1 MPAALNI
8 QPKKRAD
15 LKGMV
20 KHDFRQ
26 YLPEDVPRHIDTSRL
41 AHNRILYGS
50 ADALDDLPERQPDTG
65 RKIRVDA
72 NLAASMILTLP
83 KELGAEDVEQWV
95 ATSVQWLQKE
105 CPGRLAYAVLHQDE
119 SRLRSVVTTSS
130 TLTLILA

>member
-26 YLPEDVPRHIDTSRL
+26 YLPEDVPRHIDASRL
-41 AHNRILYGS
+41 AYNRILYGS
-50 ADALDDLPERQPDTG
+50 ADALDNLPERQPTP
-65 RKIRVDA
+65 DA
-72 NLAASMILTLP
+72 KSARTPMWLP
-83 KELGAEDVEQWV
+83 PWCLPSPRSLQED
-95 ATSVQWLQKE
+95 

-119 SRLRSVVTTSS
+119 SRPQFQ
-130 TLTLILA
+130 AA